1 MNSIEKLIKQQP
13 EDWSLKQEFYKQTDI
28 YELEIKKHRI
38 TLLTS
43 LDGRIQKT
51 DL

>member
-28 YELEIKKHRI
+28 YELEIKKIYMDSWLFIGH
-38 TLLTS
+38 
-43 LDGRIQKT
+43 Q
-51 DL
+51 